1 MSDEGQKETQETDQA
16 PPPPS
21 KGAAEEKPDD
31 KKADSAKGEGSK
43 DADYW
48 RQKAEKAEQRAKNL
62 ERAQL
67 SELDRTKAERD
78 EWKQKA
84 EGNEAKI
91 KENDL
96 RSAFLSKARDAG
108 IHDPEAAFVLADRS
122 KLALSEDGKLVG
134 ADSAI
139 LGLKKDKPYLFDSD
153 GKLGSGGGKGKAD
166 SAQSLKDKMN
176 EKIRRQAFGG

>member
-1 MSDEGQKETQETDQA
+1 MSDEGQKETKETDQA
-16 PPPPS
+16 PPSPS
-21 KGAAEEKPDD
+21 KGAIEDKSDD
-31 KKADSAKGEGSK
+31 KK
-43 DADYW
+43 ADYW

-78 EWKQKA
+78 EWKQRA

-134 ADSAI
+134 VDSAI

-153 GKLGSGGGKGKAD
+153 GKLGSGGGKGKTD